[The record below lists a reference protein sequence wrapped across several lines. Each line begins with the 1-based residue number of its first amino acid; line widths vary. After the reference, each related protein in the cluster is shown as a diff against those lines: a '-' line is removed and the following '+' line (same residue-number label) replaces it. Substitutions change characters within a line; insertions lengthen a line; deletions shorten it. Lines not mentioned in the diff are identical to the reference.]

1 MLYKCAPTVHACI
14 DIGDAQYWIT
24 DNLILVRFDIEVSS
38 LCNERV
44 YHPNYRQ
51 KELCKTLYFA
61 RLDSVLFGQM
71 GCHMFFGY
79 LRLLQVGKPN
89 NVQRPWTAS

>member
-38 LCNERV
+38 LCN
-44 YHPNYRQ
+44 
-51 KELCKTLYFA
+51 
-61 RLDSVLFGQM
+61 
-71 GCHMFFGY
+71 
-79 LRLLQVGKPN
+79 
-89 NVQRPWTAS
+89 